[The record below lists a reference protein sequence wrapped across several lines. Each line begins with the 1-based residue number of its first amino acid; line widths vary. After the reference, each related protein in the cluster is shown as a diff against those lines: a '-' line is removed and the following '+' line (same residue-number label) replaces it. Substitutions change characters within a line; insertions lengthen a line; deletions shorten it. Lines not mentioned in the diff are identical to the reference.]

1 MIRTAIIGLGAVTRN
16 IHLPA
21 YSRLKNEERRLGTS
35 SVRRAFMQWTRR
47 SPCKMIRYR
56 QPGASVT
63 ARPPG
68 RLSFATVPFE
78 RRWYAKLLHPIA
90 IATNLFVTAWLYPSW
105 RTARVR
111 WSPPFGGLMNRA
123 GAERRPIIFYSWHE
137 YEPLMFLAFRD
148 VPDPLKVTVIG
159 HDGLVSRM
167 LQQTAARLG
176 FHVWIY
182 RRRSTISPKEQII
195 KLIQT
200 RQCNIG
206 LIPDAGGPYR
216 KVKPGI
222 AEIARATNALVV
234 PLVPLGQPALT
245 VPWPKRFILPLPFCS
260 LVVCTGT
267 ALDGSTTTVAE
278 CQNALEGIEE
288 IARRE
293 RRSGAAR

>member
-1 MIRTAIIGLGAVTRN
+1 M
-16 IHLPA
+16 
-21 YSRLKNEERRLGTS
+21 
-35 SVRRAFMQWTRR
+35 
-47 SPCKMIRYR
+47 
-56 QPGASVT
+56 
-63 ARPPG
+63 
-68 RLSFATVPFE
+68 VPFE
-78 RRWYAKLLHPIA
+78 QRWYAKLLQPIA
-90 IATNLFVTAWLYPSW
+90 IAANLVMTACLYPSW

-111 WSPPFGGLMNRA
+111 WSPPYLGLMDRA
-123 GAERRPIIFYSWHE
+123 REERRPIIFYSWHE
-137 YEPLMFLAFRD
+137 YEPLTFLAFRD
-148 VPDPLKVTVIG
+148 VPDPIKVTVIG
-159 HDGLVSRM
+159 HDGLLSRM

-182 RRRSTISPKEQII
+182 RRRSPVRPKEQII

-234 PLVPLGQPALT
+234 PLVTVGRRTVT
-245 VPWPKRFILPLPFCS
+245 VPWPKRFVLPLPFCS
-260 LVVCTGT
+260 LVVWHGT

-278 CQNALEGIEE
+278 CQNALEGLEE

-293 RRSGAAR
+293 RRGGATS